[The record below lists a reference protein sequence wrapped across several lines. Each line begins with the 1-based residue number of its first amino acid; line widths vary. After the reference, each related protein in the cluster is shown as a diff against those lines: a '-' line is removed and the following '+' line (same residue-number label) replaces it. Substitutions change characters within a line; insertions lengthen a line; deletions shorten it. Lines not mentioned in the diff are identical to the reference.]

1 MSDTQFANLES
12 THNEIIGRCNFNE
25 TDFIP
30 PSHIDDSSAVQSN
43 TTHSDTNRHNNN
55 SSDQIRNRSTRR
67 NFDTLLE
74 IFRGAAGGFTTYCD
88 FLNSC
93 QNDDNNNCDEVSL
106 AGVARDLARTHNR
119 CLDEKQYITYEI
131 ICCSFLL
138 AQLDETGNQDSIIK
152 QYITNAISEQNGTST
167 PSLSTSQQ
175 ASLNTVKKLLKSR
188 GGEDQLRLF
197 LTGPA
202 GAGKT
207 TAIKAA
213 ETFCYR
219 FCMNAGIQWTDTT
232 FFYTAYTGSAASA
245 FGGRTIIKASGMWS
259 KGISEEQKN
268 DWRNCRI
275 LVIDEISF
283 MKESELIQLDAKLKQ
298 LGDRNKIFGGYSIIF
313 GGDFRQL
320 TKASRKQ
327 LLYSLDS
334 SRFFETSL
342 SGTIILQN
350 EHRFKND
357 TVFGK
362 LLSDFWSGDLTQEQR
377 RLINTRVIGTNNLT
391 PPNDLGYDGCYACP
405 TNKERNSVS
414 AGIFKKIT
422 NANNPN
428 KDSDDAPPT
437 NTIII
442 ESTFGV
448 STRKNG
454 SARRIN
460 NTLRHRILTT
470 CGDADI
476 EYSGNKK
483 ADPSLCLYSGVN
495 LIYTGDNSKMNEK
508 PPRGN
513 GTVCKFISVKIKEN
527 ATSHRIKIYNNRKV
541 WAVSIEDV
549 EWITV
554 ELMDNTDEIDTV
566 AKKVNDLEQKLKETD
581 STTNINTNTTN
592 IKRELEIL
600 QEELKVMHHSRQF
613 NITPER
619 RNVEATV
626 QPSRICSIRDTFKL
640 EMNLLPV
647 NIATACTGHKLQG
660 RSKDTLIITSWPQ
673 FKNNVVFQNWEYVVL
688 SRVRTLNGLFL
699 LKPLDMQK
707 NYEPT
712 YELTK
717 YMKRAKKAE
726 ANLLKKRENNIAEFE
741 NYLINNN
748 QNNT

>member
-1 MSDTQFANLES
+1 M
-12 THNEIIGRCNFNE
+12 
-25 TDFIP
+25 
-30 PSHIDDSSAVQSN
+30 
-43 TTHSDTNRHNNN
+43 
-55 SSDQIRNRSTRR
+55 
-67 NFDTLLE
+67 
-74 IFRGAAGGFTTYCD
+74 
-88 FLNSC
+88 
-93 QNDDNNNCDEVSL
+93 
-106 AGVARDLARTHNR
+106 
-119 CLDEKQYITYEI
+119 
-131 ICCSFLL
+131 
-138 AQLDETGNQDSIIK
+138 
-152 QYITNAISEQNGTST
+152 
-167 PSLSTSQQ
+167 
-175 ASLNTVKKLLKSR
+175 
-188 GGEDQLRLF
+188 
-197 LTGPA
+197 
-202 GAGKT
+202 
-207 TAIKAA
+207 
-213 ETFCYR
+213 
-219 FCMNAGIQWTDTT
+219 
-232 FFYTAYTGSAASA
+232 
-245 FGGRTIIKASGMWS
+245 
-259 KGISEEQKN
+259 
-268 DWRNCRI
+268 
-275 LVIDEISF
+275 
-283 MKESELIQLDAKLKQ
+283 
-298 LGDRNKIFGGYSIIF
+298 
-313 GGDFRQL
+313 
-320 TKASRKQ
+320 
-327 LLYSLDS
+327 
-334 SRFFETSL
+334 
-342 SGTIILQN
+342 
-350 EHRFKND
+350 
-357 TVFGK
+357 
-362 LLSDFWSGDLTQEQR
+362 
-377 RLINTRVIGTNNLT
+377 IGTNNLT

-428 KDSDDAPPT
+428 KDSDDSPPT

-448 STRKNG
+448 STRKTG

-483 ADPSLCLYSGVN
+483 ADPSLCLYSGIN
-495 LIYTGDNSKMNEK
+495 LIFTGDNSKMNEK

-527 ATSHRIKIYNNRKV
+527 ATSHRIKMYNNRKV

-581 STTNINTNTTN
+581 STTNINTTTTN

-660 RSKDTLIITSWPQ
+660 RSKDTIIITSWPQ

-699 LKPLDMQK
+699 LKPHNKSLFSNAPSLGDS
-707 NYEPT
+707 
-712 YELTK
+712 
-717 YMKRAKKAE
+717 
-726 ANLLKKRENNIAEFE
+726 
-741 NYLINNN
+741 
-748 QNNT
+748 